1 MCYGTH
7 LQSKKKKENGDNMFG
22 KLCDWTTTNWGQGLI
37 AGTLIVVGASHF
49 GWLSGIADTSLPVIG
64 SVGNL
69 MGVKDILIL
78 DVGIRSPDDVIQT
91 QQFPFTDQFGRNGQE
106 GIDGP

>member
-1 MCYGTH
+1 
-7 LQSKKKKENGDNMFG
+7 MFG

-49 GWLSGIADTSLPVIG
+49 GYLSGIADTSLPLVG

-69 MGVKDILIL
+69 IGIVAVVGGACLLMECCGPSDDLI
-78 DVGIRSPDDVIQT
+78 GYQ
-91 QQFPFTDQFGRNGQE
+91 G
-106 GIDGP
+106 

>member
-1 MCYGTH
+1 
-7 LQSKKKKENGDNMFG
+7 MFG

-49 GWLSGIADTSLPVIG
+49 GYLSGIADTSLPLVG

-69 MGVKDILIL
+69 IGIVAV
-78 DVGIRSPDDVIQT
+78 VG
-91 QQFPFTDQFGRNGQE
+91 GACLLME
-106 GIDGP
+106 CCGPSDRIAGTGNPYTN